1 MCKNTLSIFE
11 LQNYS
16 VKLVLTTQYKRKICK
31 RLINLNAI
39 KKVIA
44 SDDFEQNYNDLNV
57 TIFLIPKIRIYEC
70 RTFLQYYVGG
80 HICVSLVIYIFIQ
93 AK

>member
-1 MCKNTLSIFE
+1 MQKE
-11 LQNYS
+11 
-16 VKLVLTTQYKRKICK
+16 KICK

-57 TIFLIPKIRIYEC
+57 TEC
-70 RTFLQYYVGG
+70 HNNFNTKNED
-80 HICVSLVIYIFIQ
+80 I
-93 AK
+93 